1 MKKLLLLA
9 IVFLFGC
16 GSLQQEC
23 SQQAAGAVEVS
34 YLGFTRMC
42 MLKQQNGQCLY
53 FLRGMA
59 DMQPFVADCIK
70 PENQGN

>member
-34 YLGFTRMC
+34 YIGYTRMC

-53 FLRGMA
+53 FRKNA
-59 DMQPFVADCIK
+59 NTPQPFVADCIK

>member
-1 MKKLLLLA
+1 MKILLLA
-9 IVFLFGC
+9 AVFLFGC
-16 GSLQQEC
+16 DVFQLPEC
-23 SQQAAGAVEVS
+23 SQQATRAVEVS